1 MAVDTPAKL
10 AIVGAGPIGL
20 ETALYARFLGYD
32 VVILEQGAE
41 VAAGVKMWGH
51 VSLFTPFAMLHSSLG
66 VAAISTHDETYQ
78 PPKDEAVLTGEE
90 WRQQYL
96 LPLAQTDLLSDHI
109 RTGTRVVQIGK
120 YRVLKGEMVGVPER
134 EDYRFRMFCVNEAGE
149 ESIETADV
157 VIDTTGV
164 IGNGNWLGEGG
175 LPALGER
182 GNAERIERGFPDI
195 LGQERANYAGKHT
208 LLVGGG
214 MTAATHAV
222 QLRTLLQED
231 PATQVT
237 WVTRWN
243 PTQEESEQGPI
254 AGVPND
260 PLEIR
265 RQLTVNANTAAT
277 KTPGIN
283 WLGDSSVAAVVAGE
297 DGRLKVSVEAED
309 GTLTELV
316 CDKILASVGFH
327 PDREIYRELQVH
339 ECYASE
345 GPMRLAAK
353 LLRAEQAGTNDCLSL
368 PKAERETLI
377 TSEPHFYVLG
387 SKSFGRRSNFLFQTG
402 IEQVK
407 NLFQILGER
416 ETLDLYATSH
426 QLREQGK

>member
-32 VVILEQGAE
+32 VVILEQGDE
-41 VAAGVKMWGH
+41 VAAGVKRWGH
-51 VSLFTPFAMLHSSLG
+51 ISLFTPFAMLHSSLG
-66 VAAISTHDETYQ
+66 LAAISTHDETYR

-90 WRQQYL
+90 WRQRYL

-134 EDYRFRMFCVNEAGE
+134 EDYRFRLLCVNGAGG

-164 IGNGNWLGEGG
+164 IANGNWLGEGG

-182 GNAERIERGFPDI
+182 GNAQRIERGFPDI
-195 LGQERANYAGKHT
+195 LGAERAKYAGKHT

-222 QLRTLLQED
+222 QLKKLMKEE
-231 PATQVT
+231 PATRVT

-243 PTQEESEQGPI
+243 PTREETEQGPI
-254 AGVPND
+254 DGVSSD
-260 PLEIR
+260 PLESR
-265 RQLTVNANTAAT
+265 RQLTADANSAAIQANGFT
-277 KTPGIN
+277 
-283 WLGDSSVAAVVAGE
+283 WLRDSSVAAIETSENGS
-297 DGRLKVSVEAED
+297 LKVQVEAED
-309 GTLTELV
+309 GTLTELA
-316 CDKILASVGFH
+316 CDHILASVGFH

-353 LLRAEQAGTNDCLSL
+353 LLRAEQAGANDCLSL
-368 PKAERETLI
+368 PKAERETLL
-377 TSEPHFYVLG
+377 TSEPHFYILG
-387 SKSFGRRSNFLFQTG
+387 SKSFGRRSSFLFQAG